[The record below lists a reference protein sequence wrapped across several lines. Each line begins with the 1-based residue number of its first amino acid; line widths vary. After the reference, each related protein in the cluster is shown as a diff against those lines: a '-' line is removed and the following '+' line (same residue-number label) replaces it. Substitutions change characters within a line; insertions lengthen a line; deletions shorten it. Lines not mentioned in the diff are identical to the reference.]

1 MKKFLLTLLLL
12 GACAVSNAQ
21 SDSGNPVKSAI
32 FNYLHD
38 NCGYETTYDEDGDIQ
53 FTMDDLTYY
62 AIVKRS
68 DKVSFV
74 EFRIAF
80 KAEKPLDELL
90 RIANQFN
97 SSHYLCKCTAETG
110 RFQISMEFVA
120 TTSFMALIQTK
131 QALHWFPVWID
142 ALNDEF

>member
-1 MKKFLLTLLLL
+1 MKKLLLTLLLV

-21 SDSGNPVKSAI
+21 SDNPIKSTI

-38 NCGYETTYDEDGDIQ
+38 SCGYKTAYDQDGDIQ

-62 AIVKRS
+62 AIVKRNS
-68 DKVSFV
+68 DVSFV

-80 KAEKPLDELL
+80 EAEKPLDELL
-90 RIANQFN
+90 RIANKFN
-97 SSHYLCKCTAETG
+97 NSHYLCKCTAETG

-120 TTSFMALIQTK
+120 QTSVQALMQTK
-131 QALHWFPVWID
+131 QALHWFPIWID
-142 ALNDEF
+142 ALSEEF